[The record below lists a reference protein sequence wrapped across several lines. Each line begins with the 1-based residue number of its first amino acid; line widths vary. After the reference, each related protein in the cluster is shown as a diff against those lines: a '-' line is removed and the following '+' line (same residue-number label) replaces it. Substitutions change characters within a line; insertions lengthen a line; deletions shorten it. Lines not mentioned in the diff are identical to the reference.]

1 MIRNIL
7 ARDMTVPPE
16 TEKKILDK
24 TDKFDRWFGDEAR
37 MEIKLEPDN
46 REVLCEITLQ
56 IRRHY
61 YRAEARSE
69 DILQACEAAIS
80 IMEGQIRKHK
90 TKMKRRQK
98 QYDYMQ
104 PYFEANPMDDVE
116 ADEDQP
122 KIVREKTFP
131 IHPMDIDEAVMQ
143 MELLGH
149 PFFLFLNAETGK
161 VALLYERKKGDYG
174 LIEPQY

>member
-1 MIRNIL
+1 MIRNIV
-7 ARDMTVPPE
+7 ARDITVPPA

-24 TDKFDRWFGDEAR
+24 TAKFDRWFGDEAR
-37 MEIKLEPDN
+37 MEIKVEPDN

-61 YRAEARSE
+61 YRAEANAD
-69 DILQACEAAIS
+69 DILAACEAAIS

-98 QYDYMQ
+98 QFDYMK
-104 PYFEANPMDDVE
+104 PYFADNPLDDIQ
-116 ADEDQP
+116 DDDDQP

-131 IHPMDIDEAVMQ
+131 IHPMDVDEAVLQ
-143 MELLGH
+143 MELLDH
-149 PFFLFLNAETGK
+149 PFFLFLNADTGK
-161 VALLYERKKGDYG
+161 VALLYERKKGGYG